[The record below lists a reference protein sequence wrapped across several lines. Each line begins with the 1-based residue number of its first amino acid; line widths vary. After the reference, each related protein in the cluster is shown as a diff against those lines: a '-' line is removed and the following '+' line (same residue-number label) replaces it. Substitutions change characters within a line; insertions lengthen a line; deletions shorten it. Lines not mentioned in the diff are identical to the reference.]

1 MEQNIENVVDLFDKL
16 SIKYYGYLYT
26 ALVVKEAFSGK
37 HGNGGIIIIGMLIV
51 IVGLIGFILTNN
63 SNK

>member
-1 MEQNIENVVDLFDKL
+1 MEQNVENVVDLFDKI
-16 SIKYYGYLYT
+16 SMKHYGYLYT
-26 ALVVKEAFSGK
+26 ASVVKEAFSGK
-37 HGNGGIIIIGMLIV
+37 LGNGGIIIIGMIIV

>member
-1 MEQNIENVVDLFDKL
+1 MEQNVENVVDLFDKL
-16 SIKYYGYLYT
+16 SMKYYGYLYT
-26 ALVVKEAFSGK
+26 ASVVKEAFSGK
-37 HGNGGIIIIGMLIV
+37 NGNGGIIIIGMIIV